1 MSRLRER
8 DFNTARNG
16 GGRGLRM
23 DEHRHQQDR
32 DACKRLNKCIYWST
46 EHCVERRART
56 EERGRKMFRETG
68 AGGEFIKEPTE
79 FFKWLLSQGLL
90 KDDEAT
96 DSLWFVK
103 KSPFFLCLPVKLPV
117 PVSTLQS
124 LQQQNHHFKFV
135 ITFETASA
143 WFYTLVD
150 QSRLLIPTE
159 QLIYGTCAFS
169 CCPCRVT

>member
-32 DACKRLNKCIYWST
+32 GACKRLNKCIYWST

-68 AGGEFIKEPTE
+68 AGGGGVHKRAYRV
-79 FFKWLLSQGLL
+79 FFNGCYHRASSKMMKRRTVYGLLRNHLSSCVCLLSSLFWINLTVLAAAESPLYIRDNIWNSKCLILHIGRPKQASHSYW
-90 KDDEAT
+90 AT
-96 DSLWFVK
+96 DLWH
-103 KSPFFLCLPVKLPV
+103 LCL
-117 PVSTLQS
+117 
-124 LQQQNHHFKFV
+124 
-135 ITFETASA
+135 
-143 WFYTLVD
+143 
-150 QSRLLIPTE
+150 
-159 QLIYGTCAFS
+159 
-169 CCPCRVT
+169 

>member
-1 MSRLRER
+1 MVAGE
-8 DFNTARNG
+8 DYAWMNTGTNKTGMHVNVWTNVFIDWQSTALKDG
-16 GGRGLRM
+16 
-23 DEHRHQQDR
+23 QQQR
-32 DACKRLNKCIYWST
+32 K
-46 EHCVERRART
+46 E
-56 EERGRKMFRETG
+56 EERCSEIQ
-68 AGGEFIKEPTE
+68 ALGGECIKEPTE
-79 FFKWLLSQGLL
+79 FFKWVLSQGLL

-103 KSPFFLCLPVKLPV
+103 KSPFFLCLPV

-124 LQQQNHHFKFV
+124 LQQHNHHFKFV

-150 QSRLLIPTE
+150 QSRILIPTE

>member
-1 MSRLRER
+1 MVAGEDYAWMNTGTNKTGMHVNVWTNVFIDRQSTALKDGQQQRKEEER
-8 DFNTARNG
+8 CSQRQALG
-16 GGRGLRM
+16 GG
-23 DEHRHQQDR
+23 E
-32 DACKRLNKCIYWST
+32 C
-46 EHCVERRART
+46 
-56 EERGRKMFRETG
+56 
-68 AGGEFIKEPTE
+68 IKEPTE

-143 WFYTLVD
+143 WFYTLID

>member
-1 MSRLRER
+1 MVAGEDYAWMNTGTNKTGMHVNVWTNVFIDRQSTALKDGQEQRKEEER
-8 DFNTARNG
+8 CSERQEL
-16 GGRGLRM
+16 GRG
-23 DEHRHQQDR
+23 E
-32 DACKRLNKCIYWST
+32 C
-46 EHCVERRART
+46 
-56 EERGRKMFRETG
+56 
-68 AGGEFIKEPTE
+68 IKEPTE

-90 KDDEAT
+90 KDDEAA